1 MREVN
6 CQAGLTDDQRRKNA
20 EELIV
25 KLSRYMN
32 IEEDDEDEGLEGEED
47 LDGFQ
52 SFQ

>member
-6 CQAGLTDDQRRKNA
+6 CQAGLTDDQRR
-20 EELIV
+20 